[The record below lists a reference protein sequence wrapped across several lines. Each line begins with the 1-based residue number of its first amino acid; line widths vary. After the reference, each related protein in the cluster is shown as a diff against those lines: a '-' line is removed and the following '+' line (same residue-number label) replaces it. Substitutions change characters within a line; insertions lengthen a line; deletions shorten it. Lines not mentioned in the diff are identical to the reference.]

1 MESIGDK
8 PAYIMHKKVLLFGC
22 EASGK
27 TTFSNVL
34 KTGSF
39 KENIAHTE
47 EGKYII
53 KFTSFNYSCPRKS
66 DRIQI
71 KRREI
76 LEHEFI

>member
-1 MESIGDK
+1 
-8 PAYIMHKKVLLFGC
+8 MHKKVLLFGC

-27 TTFSNVL
+27 STFSNIL

-39 KENIAHTE
+39 KENVAHTK

-66 DRIQI
+66 DRI
-71 KRREI
+71 
-76 LEHEFI
+76 

>member
-27 TTFSNVL
+27 TTFSNFL

-39 KENIAHTE
+39 NKNVSHTNE
-47 EGKYII
+47 SKYII